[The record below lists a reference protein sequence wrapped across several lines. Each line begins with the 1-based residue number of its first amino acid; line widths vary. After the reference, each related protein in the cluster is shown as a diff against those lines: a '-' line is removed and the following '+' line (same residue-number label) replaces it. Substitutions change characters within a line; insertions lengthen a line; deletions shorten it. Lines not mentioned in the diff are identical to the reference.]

1 MFTGISLGV
10 VVAIIAVIAL
20 LGIIA
25 SGYVKAPPDTAF
37 IISGLRKKIIIGKSS
52 IKIPFLE
59 RLDKLSLKLIPID
72 VKTEAAV
79 PTADY
84 INIQVDAAV
93 NVKVSSEPE
102 KLKQAA
108 ENFLNQNTQYIAQVA
123 REVLEGN
130 MREIVGR
137 MRLEEMVSDRQKF
150 ADLVK
155 ENAEPD
161 LAAMGLDVVS
171 FNVQNFTDSNGVIDD
186 LGIDNISQ
194 IKKKAAIAKAEAEKE
209 IAVAKAEADRQSN
222 DARINSEREI
232 AIKNNELDMQKAEL
246 QKNADT
252 KRAEADA
259 AYEIQKEEQRKTI
272 EVTAANANI
281 AKEERLV
288 LLKQREAETMEKS
301 LDAQVKKK
309 AEALIKEKT
318 SYTEVEIENL
328 FVQDLERPLSL
339 EKVKNIIAVSSGKG
353 GVGKSTVAAN
363 LAVALAAE
371 GYKVGLVDADI
382 FGPSIPKM
390 FGCEEAQPYMEQ
402 IDGKDFIVPV
412 EKYGV
417 KLLSIGFFVDP
428 ASATVWRGPMAS
440 NALKQMVE
448 QGFWDELDY
457 MLIDLP
463 PGTSDIHL
471 TLVQTVALTGAI
483 VVSTPQQVALADAIK
498 GINMFESPGIQ
509 VPVLGLVENMAWF
522 TPAELPDHKY
532 YIFGREGAKQL
543 AEQRGLRLLGE
554 IPVVQ
559 SICDG
564 GDAGKPVALNAD
576 SITGTAFR
584 QLADEVVKAVEENHD
599 PAKRVRVTRQ

>member
-1 MFTGISLGV
+1 MM
-10 VVAIIAVIAL
+10 
-20 LGIIA
+20 
-25 SGYVKAPPDTAF
+25 
-37 IISGLRKKIIIGKSS
+37 
-52 IKIPFLE
+52 
-59 RLDKLSLKLIPID
+59 
-72 VKTEAAV
+72 
-79 PTADY
+79 
-84 INIQVDAAV
+84 Q
-93 NVKVSSEPE
+93 E
-102 KLKQAA
+102 KLK
-108 ENFLNQNTQYIAQVA
+108 EIRDLLT
-123 REVLEGN
+123 EVKYPGTSKN
-130 MREIVGR
+130 IV
-137 MRLEEMVSDRQKF
+137 
-150 ADLVK
+150 
-155 ENAEPD
+155 
-161 LAAMGLDVVS
+161 
-171 FNVQNFTDSNGVIDD
+171 
-186 LGIDNISQ
+186 
-194 IKKKAAIAKAEAEKE
+194 
-209 IAVAKAEADRQSN
+209 
-222 DARINSEREI
+222 
-232 AIKNNELDMQKAEL
+232 ELDMVQNIRIEGEKVLFRLVFQKAS
-246 QKNADT
+246 DPF
-252 KRAEADA
+252 
-259 AYEIQKEEQRKTI
+259 
-272 EVTAANANI
+272 VG
-281 AKEERLV
+281 
-288 LLKQREAETMEKS
+288 S
-301 LDAQVKKK
+301 VKKK
-309 AEALIKEKT
+309 AEALVKEKT

-417 KLLSIGFFVDP
+417 KLLSIGFL
-428 ASATVWRGPMAS
+428 SIRLATVWRGRWLQCIETDGRARV
-440 NALKQMVE
+440 L
-448 QGFWDELDY
+448 GRIDY